1 MNSVFLRSWIL
12 LCFKLLTAFIF
23 NFNYRECAEILES
36 IKQFGEAAQLYE
48 AANYYDKAAYLY
60 IKLKNWTK
68 IGQILPHIS
77 SSKIQLQFAKV
88 YNLKFDSE
96 YHQILIFYTYFF
108 FNKDL
113 RDSDSYILCKSDF
126 FRIT

>member
-1 MNSVFLRSWIL
+1 MMIKQRPL
-12 LCFKLLTAFIF
+12 FIF
-23 NFNYRECAEILES
+23 CYIFRECAEILES

-77 SSKIQLQFAKV
+77 SSKIQLQFAKAKESDGKYKEAV
-88 YNLKFDSE
+88 AAYE
-96 YHQILIFYTYFF
+96 AA
-108 FNKDL
+108 
-113 RDSDSYILCKSDF
+113 RDYDAAVRLLLDKMNDPENAV
-126 FRIT
+126 RIVKQTKR